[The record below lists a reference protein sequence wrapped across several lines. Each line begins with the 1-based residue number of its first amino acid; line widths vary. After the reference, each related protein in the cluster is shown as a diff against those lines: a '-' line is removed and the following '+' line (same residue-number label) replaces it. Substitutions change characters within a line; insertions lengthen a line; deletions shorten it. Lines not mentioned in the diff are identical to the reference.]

1 MTLANKYLS
10 SQQHARENAM
20 KIQST
25 PIPADEKLAILKQD
39 ASVLLRSDNRKLSD
53 AVCRA
58 ILILEASEAEL
69 KGRRYD

>member
-1 MTLANKYLS
+1 
-10 SQQHARENAM
+10 M